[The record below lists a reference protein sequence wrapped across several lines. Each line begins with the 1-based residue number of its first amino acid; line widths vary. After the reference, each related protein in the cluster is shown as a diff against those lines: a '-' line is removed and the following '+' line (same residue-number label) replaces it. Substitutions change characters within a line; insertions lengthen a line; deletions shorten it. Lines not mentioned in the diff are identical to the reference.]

1 MRNYYESAKQI
12 HTEETSKHMKEVAN
26 YCMIDSKRCQELMEK
41 QNVINNYREM
51 AFIAFMS
58 LFDSHYYAIGMK
70 VRNLL
75 GAEAW
80 KKTFSSLQ
88 LRRRIKKEKIFQVL
102 MFFYQ

>member
-51 AFIAFMS
+51 ASIAFVS

-80 KKTFSSLQ
+80 KKDILFTT
-88 LRRRIKKEKIFQVL
+88 IKEANKKRED
-102 MFFYQ
+102 